1 MPVALR
7 TAEVILDGSLVHGRG
22 TVESGSGALTDLPVT
37 WAARTEAPGRKDEPR
52 GVGCRRAR
60 DVLQHGTRARA
71 RGSEDTACTQA
82 TSASCVLDEVDG
94 APRIQVPRFASMRR
108 SKCSARPASTGRSVR
123 PPRSV
128 PSRRPHAHD
137 RVGRDHR
144 AEWRTDVVAR
154 IVAELGLEQVMFE
167 AADPASSPGTSRTTG
182 STSTSSSTT
191 AKSSSSSACAPASG
205 ARTTPGRMLAYRG

>member
-1 MPVALR
+1 MPVALP
-7 TAEVILDGSLVHGRG
+7 TAEAIWDGSLVHGRG

-94 APRIQVPRFASMRR
+94 ARRIASAALRVHAQVEVLGEAGFNGAVGQAAALCPVSAPT
-108 SKCSARPASTGRSVR
+108 CS
-123 PPRSV
+123 
-128 PSRRPHAHD
+128 
-137 RVGRDHR
+137 
-144 AEWRTDVVAR
+144 
-154 IVAELGLEQVMFE
+154 
-167 AADPASSPGTSRTTG
+167 
-182 STSTSSSTT
+182 
-191 AKSSSSSACAPASG
+191 
-205 ARTTPGRMLAYRG
+205 